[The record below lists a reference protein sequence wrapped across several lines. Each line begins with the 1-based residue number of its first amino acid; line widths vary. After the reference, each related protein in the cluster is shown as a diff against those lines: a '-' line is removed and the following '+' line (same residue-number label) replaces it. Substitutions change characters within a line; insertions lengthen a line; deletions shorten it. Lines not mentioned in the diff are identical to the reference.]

1 MAKSS
6 SGRRGR
12 AMPEGRLGIGA
23 LDARYE
29 HAFMKNVRDY
39 GAAADGTTDDTDA
52 IKSARDACSANEIL
66 FFPYGRYYISETL
79 TISNNLCVQGVGPG
93 TQIFMASDDDLFSF
107 TGNGFCSVR
116 DVRLGSAATTADK
129 CLIKLGSDVSHY
141 LIDNV
146 WMIGGYYGLGLY
158 GAMHGLIKGIVQTS
172 SFYRAGTSTNQ
183 AWIHGERSG
192 GHSING
198 TKILGSRIQAGVRGI
213 EITDTNSEV
222 TVTIDGNLIESLSDA
237 SIYLQGV
244 GQFAEIRGLHCEA
257 SSSHI
262 ELVNCRNVGISGC
275 YCSSGVGISLENCK
289 RVKISCCYLGELSAD
304 SDCVYVD
311 VEDCAYV
318 ADPSL
323 QSHVTRLRN
332 MEDTGNTALGGSGMY
347 SGETGYNMVEGD
359 LETWSGGAPTDFSVT
374 GTVVQDTSVVKRGS
388 SSAKVTLSATCG
400 LRYDL
405 DMGIFSQKW
414 KTISVRA
421 WVYKPSS
428 NGCKPRIALVAS
440 TGVALSPLFDVTEDT
455 WTPINQTFTVPY
467 SATTAYILI
476 GEYNSSQTTGTIMY
490 IDDVVMS
497 EEQF

>member
-1 MAKSS
+1 
-6 SGRRGR
+6 
-12 AMPEGRLGIGA
+12 MPEGRLGLGV

-29 HAFMKNVRDY
+29 HSFMKNVRDY

-52 IKSARDACSANEIL
+52 VKATRDACEANEIL
-66 FFPYGRYYISETL
+66 FFPHGKYYISDVL

-93 TQIFMASDDDLFSF
+93 TQIFMSANDDLLSF
-107 TGNGFCSVR
+107 TGSGFCSVR
-116 DVRLGSAATTADK
+116 DVRLGSAATSADK
-129 CLIKLGSDVSHY
+129 CLVKLGNRVSHY

-146 WMIGGYYGLGLY
+146 WMIGGYYGIGLY
-158 GAMHGLIKGIVQTS
+158 GAMHGLIKGAVQTS
-172 SFYRAGTSTNQ
+172 SFYRSGTSTNN

-192 GHSING
+192 GHSINA
-198 TKILGSRIQAGVRGI
+198 TKILGTRIQGGVRGI
-213 EITDTNSEV
+213 EIIDTNNEV
-222 TVTIDGNLIESLSDA
+222 TLTIDGNLIEGMSDA
-237 SIYLQGV
+237 AVYLQGV
-244 GQFAEIRGLHCEA
+244 GQFAKISGLHCESG
-257 SSSHI
+257 SSNI
-262 ELVNCRNVGISGC
+262 ELVNCRNVGISEC
-275 YCSSGVGISLENCK
+275 YLSGGVGISLSNCK
-289 RVKISCCYLGELSAD
+289 RMKISDCYLGQLAAD
-304 SDCVYVD
+304 SNCVYVD

-318 ADPSL
+318 ADPDVE
-323 QSHVTRLRN
+323 SHVSRLRN
-332 MEDTGNTALGGSGMY
+332 MEKTGNTALGGSGMY
-347 SGETGYNMVEGD
+347 SGETGHNMVEGD

-421 WVYKPSS
+421 WVYKPST

-476 GEYNSSQTTGTIMY
+476 GEYNSSQSAGTIMY
-490 IDDVVMS
+490 IDDVVIS